1 MSSVLAI
8 KGIREGLLITLGG
21 STWAEAL
28 EEMLA
33 HIDSKGDFFLGARI
47 AVRLGE
53 HLPRAADLADLR
65 GRLAKRGLTLWA
77 VLTDAPAVV
86 AAAQSLAL
94 ATALPSPPA
103 GSDAPLESAMTGT
116 AAVLVESTLHSGKRI
131 EYAGHVVVLGDVS
144 PGVEIVAGGHVI
156 VWGKLRGTVHAGA
169 HGNEHARVCALD
181 LSPMQLRIAGH
192 AATSPSRRGSPQ
204 PEVVRLRNGNLVT
217 DVWKPGGRELK

>member
-1 MSSVLAI
+1 
-8 KGIREGLLITLGG
+8 
-21 STWAEAL
+21 
-28 EEMLA
+28 
-33 HIDSKGDFFLGARI
+33 
-47 AVRLGE
+47 
-53 HLPRAADLADLR
+53 
-65 GRLAKRGLTLWA
+65 
-77 VLTDAPAVV
+77 
-86 AAAQSLAL
+86 
-94 ATALPSPPA
+94 
-103 GSDAPLESAMTGT
+103 MTGT

>member
-1 MSSVLAI
+1 MLAI

-21 STWAEAL
+21 RTWAEAL

-131 EYAGHVVVLGDVS
+131 EYGGHVVVLGDVS

-169 HGNEHARVCALD
+169 HGNENAMVCALD

-204 PEVVRLRNGNLVT
+204 PEVVRLRNGNLVA
-217 DVWKPGGRELK
+217 DVWKPGGREPK

>member
-1 MSSVLAI
+1 MSSTLAI

-53 HLPRAADLADLR
+53 HQPGAAELAELR

-77 VLTDAPAVV
+77 VLTDAPAVL

-103 GSDAPLESAMTGT
+103 GSDAPLDSAMTGT
-116 AAVLVESTLHSGKRI
+116 GAVLVESTLHSGNRVQ
-131 EYAGHVVVLGDVS
+131 YAGHVVILGDVN
-144 PGVEIVAGGHVI
+144 PGAEIVAGGHVI
-156 VWGKLRGTVHAGA
+156 VWGTLRGTVHAGA
-169 HGNEHARVCALD
+169 DGDEHALVCALD

-192 AATSPSRRGSPQ
+192 AATSLPRRGSPQ
-204 PEVVRLRNGNLVT
+204 PEVVRLRQGNLVAE
-217 DVWKPGGRELK
+217 VWKPGGREPK

>member
-1 MSSVLAI
+1 MLAI

-21 STWAEAL
+21 SAWAEAL

-116 AAVLVESTLHSGKRI
+116 AAVLVESTLPPGKRI

-144 PGVEIVAGGHVI
+144 PGVEIVAGG
-156 VWGKLRGTVHAGA
+156 
-169 HGNEHARVCALD
+169 
-181 LSPMQLRIAGH
+181 
-192 AATSPSRRGSPQ
+192 PQ
-204 PEVVRLRNGNLVT
+204 
-217 DVWKPGGRELK
+217 